1 MPENVFYSKA
11 SLSVNDSSS
20 SEELRKALKKLSELE
35 EYLMNLNKQNEVRQ
49 LFKLDLKETNILNQ

>member
-11 SLSVNDSSS
+11 NLSVNDSSS

-35 EYLMNLNKQNEVRQ
+35 EYLMNLNKEN
-49 LFKLDLKETNILNQ
+49 